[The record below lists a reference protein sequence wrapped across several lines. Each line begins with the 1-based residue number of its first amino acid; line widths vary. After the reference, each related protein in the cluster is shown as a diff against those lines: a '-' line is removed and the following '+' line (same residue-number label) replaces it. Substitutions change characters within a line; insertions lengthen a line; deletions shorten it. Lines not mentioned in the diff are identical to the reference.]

1 MGLDGLSS
9 IFMNYFGALFVLV
22 LLLLLLLLL
31 LLMLLLFLL
40 LLLLLR
46 FVTAFLEEW
55 ELFCVIAHT
64 L

>member
-1 MGLDGLSS
+1 
-9 IFMNYFGALFVLV
+9 MNYFGALFVLV